1 MTAIWLSSQVSWIGA
16 SCRKPAIATLG
27 DWRWRNVNQWPHC
40 ERSDAIWRESC
51 PWPMGLRVALR
62 APRNDRLY
70 RINACNLLQKNREN
84 EMKIRRRSVLLGAT
98 GAALAAGSLPA
109 PAIAQGIR
117 ELNMVTSWPAN
128 FFPYGIS
135 ADRLAQSI
143 GAMSDGRLKVKVF
156 PADKL

>member
-1 MTAIWLSSQVSWIGA
+1 
-16 SCRKPAIATLG
+16 
-27 DWRWRNVNQWPHC
+27 
-40 ERSDAIWRESC
+40 
-51 PWPMGLRVALR
+51 
-62 APRNDRLY
+62 
-70 RINACNLLQKNREN
+70 LLQKNREN

-156 PADKL
+156 PADKLVGAFDVFDAVSAGVADMYYSATIITALKSRR